1 MSILILT
8 TEPLVPGAL
17 AYAQSARSKHL
28 SAVQLEWNLQ
38 AETKYEGNQFF
49 KAACCYLSQPNWWWL
64 PVETQILVAWIMF
77 THNLCNLL
85 KGGLKPEPWLQKR
98 SRYHDHVG
106 ANPLS
111 MQGRFTEIRRLH
123 WHGAECASS
132 KESLGS
138 LPEASVLAMEGLV
151 SSRCCLMS
159 G

>member
-38 AETKYEGNQFF
+38 VETKYEGNQFF
-49 KAACCYLSQPNWWWL
+49 KAACCYVSQPNWWWL

-106 ANPLS
+106 ANVLYLCREDSVRLDAFIDMEQSVQVPKKVLD
-111 MQGRFTEIRRLH
+111 RCRRLLS
-123 WHGAECASS
+123 WPWKDWFRPVAA
-132 KESLGS
+132 
-138 LPEASVLAMEGLV
+138 
-151 SSRCCLMS
+151 
-159 G
+159 